1 MAGAADIQSS
11 GAYDAANS
19 DYTITDS
26 ASAILGD
33 TATAINDGV
42 SDITVTDTVD
52 AAQGVQLSSLETQL
66 AVETGSSAADVNFN
80 VEDSSG
86 VFFTVD
92 NDTTTAIDMTGA
104 NSVVIDSQDVALGS
118 AEYDALAAQVEG
130 SVTGW
135 IDYAAVKPVISDFQV
150 DTGIYDNDNETAD
163 ADIVLEVKAERGSS
177 FVIEN
182 NGTEVSATV
191 AISEALA
198 NEAGLS
204 ESVRSGQS
212 NTTYEY
218 DLVTYQ
224 ITFGASLTEG
234 SNSITVTATDEAG
247 NSATSDALSV
257 TYDQTNPTTTAVL
270 YPADNGVITDTNLTI
285 KGVVTE
291 NSIPDYDGSG
301 ETALQIFVSNSGM
314 MTEIPSSIAGINVNT
329 STGAWDVA
337 LSGDDIRVIGQ
348 GAGREIVI
356 RSHDLAGNSR
366 DQSVSYDVYAT
377 STLDSDNM
385 VEYGQLGNALLGSA
399 ISDGDNSN
407 TFDYNQDGEIFVTDG
422 SGNAV
427 VDSNG
432 QAIGEEALDIIDF
445 SELTGDVVFNA
456 AAGGGTEAA
465 LAPVIE
471 RDAQL
476 SSDIDTGYD
485 VIISGQG
492 NDELFGM
499 PTVSEIFD
507 AGAGWNRIDAG
518 NSNGA
523 NDENT
528 DFIMFESLYGDM
540 EASVEKTEDGVNS
553 GQTKLTLSS
562 LSNAAITTSVSVS
575 VAGNV
580 FTAPAAAGT
589 LTAIVSELAS
599 QMSAQTTD
607 GTLDGYGISVVDG
620 GTAIEISGDSTLAPT
635 VEMMGVNVDLG
646 TAVDISSEVDRFAD
660 EAYLAQ
666 AADGSTVELGSV
678 ENGPS
683 IEGVLGTGFNDVIIG
698 NQMENV
704 FLAGA
709 GDDYISGGSGD
720 DILNGGAG
728 SDVVIGD
735 DGADRLI
742 GGDGVDT
749 LTGGLGRDT
758 FVLDAGSTDTITD
771 FDVSAILSN
780 EANRTGINDR
790 LEFAI
795 TYSDLEAAGID
806 PC

>member
-1 MAGAADIQSS
+1 MQ
-11 GAYDAANS
+11 
-19 DYTITDS
+19 
-26 ASAILGD
+26 
-33 TATAINDGV
+33 
-42 SDITVTDTVD
+42 
-52 AAQGVQLSSLETQL
+52 
-66 AVETGSSAADVNFN
+66 
-80 VEDSSG
+80 
-86 VFFTVD
+86 
-92 NDTTTAIDMTGA
+92 
-104 NSVVIDSQDVALGS
+104 
-118 AEYDALAAQVEG
+118 
-130 SVTGW
+130 
-135 IDYAAVKPVISDFQV
+135 
-150 DTGIYDNDNETAD
+150 IY
-163 ADIVLEVKAERGSS
+163 
-177 FVIEN
+177 
-182 NGTEVSATV
+182 
-191 AISEALA
+191 
-198 NEAGLS
+198 
-204 ESVRSGQS
+204 
-212 NTTYEY
+212 
-218 DLVTYQ
+218 
-224 ITFGASLTEG
+224 
-234 SNSITVTATDEAG
+234 
-247 NSATSDALSV
+247 
-257 TYDQTNPTTTAVL
+257 
-270 YPADNGVITDTNLTI
+270 
-285 KGVVTE
+285 
-291 NSIPDYDGSG
+291 
-301 ETALQIFVSNSGM
+301 VSNGGM
-314 MTEIPSSIAGINVNT
+314 LTEIPSSLAGINVNT

-356 RSHDLAGNSR
+356 RSHDLAGNSS
-366 DQSVSYDVYAT
+366 DQSVSYDVFAT

-492 NDELFGM
+492 NDELSVCQLFRKSSMQEQVGTELM
-499 PTVSEIFD
+499 LEIVT
-507 AGAGWNRIDAG
+507 ALMMKTQT
-518 NSNGA
+518 SSCS
-523 NDENT
+523 
-528 DFIMFESLYGDM
+528 SLYGDM
-540 EASVEKTEDGVNS
+540 EASVEKTEDGVSS

-599 QMSAQTTD
+599 QMSAQTT
-607 GTLDGYGISVVDG
+607 GGKLDGYSISVVDG

-646 TAVDISSEVDRFAD
+646 TAVDISSEVDRFVD

-720 DILNGGAG
+720 DILNGGAE
-728 SDVVIGD
+728 VM
-735 DGADRLI
+735 
-742 GGDGVDT
+742 
-749 LTGGLGRDT
+749 
-758 FVLDAGSTDTITD
+758 
-771 FDVSAILSN
+771 LS
-780 EANRTGINDR
+780 
-790 LEFAI
+790 
-795 TYSDLEAAGID
+795 SVMMVQID
-806 PC
+806 